1 MCSICIYNIS
11 AWALHQNLL
20 KIAVHSFRQLVL
32 APWLESGPR
41 VLSMGH
47 APCCEHENNNNAN
60 NNNNNNSIRCGSQQT
75 SNMEICGE
83 LPLDIWENILAFLP
97 LREKLNFGLTC
108 RSWELVIKKCLRSVK
123 IDAST
128 PFAGSWREYQKA
140 VVQFSRFMY
149 KPEEPQLSQYFK
161 LRYTGT
167 DRRQHVGGQANG
179 QSRVRTLL
187 RNAISRSSAILRR
200 RQAGWREEPVEDVPD
215 AVFKEAEG
223 NAHDE
228 MAKFVDLVVHFS
240 ESIEELDVE
249 YYPFFPLSGWE
260 NLLSSIKGLKK
271 LKITCRTCST
281 YTIPYTFSMPFLQ
294 QIMKAITLN
303 QGHIESLDIRIP
315 NNVLPLSNFSQPKK
329 VPDLEF
335 PQMRSVVI
343 PNISNLLD
351 KLFSDK
357 QNFNKRS
364 VLAKL
369 CANQQVEIFCCYGSV
384 VSTML
389 TPTYINNFFPKMKKL
404 GTSLTT
410 RESHNSTSCPDLSHI
425 DLQHWLKPQQALH
438 DITSNHGTQITSLCF
453 DLTDYDD
460 SAKLVALHCKNLK
473 SVMVKASYSYGE
485 PFGYMYYNHSLTP
498 KITESLSYLSTL
510 TKLTEFHLKLYQLD
524 KLWESE
530 EKERIVNAIINFI
543 ECCGRKLYSLS
554 IKVHS
559 LTPESPIPNATDIFR
574 AIGERCERIEML
586 SLKISCKPTDAFD
599 AFTDAQVTMLQICP
613 ELKSLAL
620 WVACFERIVDVLV
633 NKHKGIKYIDFG
645 TALERKLFRR
655 GAGLINRNEELTR
668 GAARVLL
675 DKLPYCVIGDIS
687 RQYKGNIF

>member
-1 MCSICIYNIS
+1 
-11 AWALHQNLL
+11 
-20 KIAVHSFRQLVL
+20 
-32 APWLESGPR
+32 
-41 VLSMGH
+41 
-47 APCCEHENNNNAN
+47 
-60 NNNNNNSIRCGSQQT
+60 
-75 SNMEICGE
+75 ME
-83 LPLDIWENILAFLP
+83 
-97 LREKLNFGLTC
+97 
-108 RSWELVIKKCLRSVK
+108 

-140 VVQFSRFMY
+140 VLQFSRFMC

-167 DRRQHVGGQANG
+167 DRRQNIGGEEANG
-179 QSRVRTLL
+179 QSRVRKFL
-187 RNAISRSSAILRR
+187 RNAISCSSAILRR
-200 RQAGWREEPVEDVPD
+200 RRAGWREEPVENVLD

-223 NAHDE
+223 NAHDA

-240 ESIEELDVE
+240 ENIEELDVE
-249 YYPFFPLSGWE
+249 YYPFFPLSSWE
-260 NLLSSIKGLKK
+260 KLLSSLKGLKK

-303 QGHIESLDIRIP
+303 QGHLESLDIRVP
-315 NNVLPLSNFSQPKK
+315 NNVLPVSNLSRPKR

-351 KLFSDK
+351 KLFPDK

-369 CANQQVEIFCCYGSV
+369 CANRQVEMFCCYGSV
-384 VSTML
+384 VSTMF
-389 TPTYINNFFPKMKKL
+389 TPTYINKFFPKMKKL

-410 RESHNSTSCPDLSHI
+410 RELYNSASCPDLAHI

-473 SVMVKASYSYGE
+473 SVMVKASYGYGE
-485 PFGYMYYNHSLTP
+485 PFGHMYYNHSLTP

-510 TKLTEFHLKLYQLD
+510 TKLTEFNLKLYQLD
-524 KLWESE
+524 RLWTSE
-530 EKERIVNAIINFI
+530 EKEQIVNAIIDFI
-543 ECCGRKLYSLS
+543 ECRGSKLYSLS

-559 LTPESPIPNATDIFR
+559 FTPESPIANATDIFR

-586 SLKISCKPTDAFD
+586 SLKISCKPTSAFD

-633 NKHKGIKYIDFG
+633 NKHKSIEYLDFG
-645 TALERKLFRR
+645 TALERELYRR
-655 GAGLINRNEELTR
+655 GAGVINKNEELTR
-668 GAARVLL
+668 GEARLLL
-675 DKLPYCVIGDIS
+675 DKLPHCVIGDIS